1 MNPAELN
8 LSAVTRRYGSCSLA
22 AVPVITSHQP
32 HLSLAT
38 VERRAAFGA
47 GAVLVLFGAKRGRV
61 AGLGMLLASAPFF
74 YRAATGR
81 WPGALAPP
89 WASDDSKVALAGN
102 RGVHVRESVRLE
114 LPTADVYRFWR
125 RLDNLP
131 RFMRHLDAVTEHAGT
146 ARSHWVA
153 TGPAGLRVEWDAEII
168 NEVENHTV
176 AWRSLPEAD
185 VVTAGS
191 VTFRPVRD
199 GRSTQLT
206 VHLQYAP
213 PAGKAGAFLAS
224 LFGRAPEQTVRE
236 DLRRLKQLLE
246 AGELARAT
254 VSTPG
259 SRS

>member
-1 MNPAELN
+1 M
-8 LSAVTRRYGSCSLA
+8 SAPSGTGVALWPT
-22 AVPVITSHQP
+22 VPVINPHPS

-38 VERRAAFGA
+38 VESRAAFGA
-47 GAVLVLFGAKRGRV
+47 GALLFLFGAKQGRL
-61 AGLGMLLASAPFF
+61 AGLGLMAASAPFF

-81 WPGALAPP
+81 WPAVVTGP
-89 WASDDSKVALAGN
+89 WASDDTKVALAAN

-114 LPTADVYRFWR
+114 LPVAEVYRFWR

-131 RFMRHLDAVTEHAGT
+131 RFMRHLEAVTEHAGT
-146 ARSHWVA
+146 TRSHWVV

-168 NEVENHTV
+168 NEVEHDTL
-176 AWRSLPEAD
+176 AWRSLPDAD

-191 VTFRPVRD
+191 VTFRPVRG

-213 PAGKAGAFLAS
+213 PAGRAGAFLAS
-224 LFGRAPEQTVRE
+224 LFGQAPEQTVRE

-246 AGELARAT
+246 AGELAQAT
-254 VSTPG
+254 SPAPG
-259 SRS
+259 RRS